1 MNQMNDDTEL
11 LRRYFEEGHEP
22 AFNELVRRHLDLV
35 YGAALRR
42 TGGDGHRAAEVAQQV
57 FTTLARDA
65 RKLSRHTML
74 PAWLHTATR
83 NAALNLMISEHRRLA
98 RETEAQALAAA
109 GTADRTD
116 LEWAQLQP
124 LLDGAIDALSETDR
138 VAVILRFLER
148 RPFAEIGA
156 ALKIFE
162 DAARVRTDRAL
173 DKLRAILGRSG
184 ITSTGAAL
192 GVIMSAQ
199 PMIAAPAGLA
209 TTLALN
215 SLAAGAAGVSATAL
229 ISFMSTK
236 LITTVA
242 IVALLAFGGGT
253 YVGNQHA
260 ASDQTGLRLQ
270 ESPQQTQTL
279 SALRQDNQRLTAE
292 LTALQADV
300 ARLNAA
306 AETDRA
312 AASVAA
318 QRIAVMTK
326 AATKSPNMAVPV
338 YELQGAVLNNL
349 RQINAARKQ
358 YELEH
363 GHPAASLSELVG
375 PKGMIRT
382 VRTVGGEDYTDL
394 SMASADVLS
403 VTTPDGV
410 NVIFDPTGA
419 TGTKPEVPPE
429 VVREQKIQAS
439 VSKAVDAYR
448 VAHDG
453 ARPPNE
459 AALISYF
466 ATPQEGADFVELM
479 DAKKAAK
486 TKK

>member
-1 MNQMNDDTEL
+1 MNDDAAL
-11 LRRYFEEGHEP
+11 LRRYVEEGSEP
-22 AFNELVRRHLDLV
+22 AFTTLVQRHVDLV

-42 TGGDGHRAAEVAQQV
+42 TGGDPHRAAEVAQQV
-57 FTTLARDA
+57 FTTLAREA
-65 RKLSRHTML
+65 RKLSRHAML

-83 NAALNLMISEHRRLA
+83 NAALNLMISEQRRQA
-98 RETEAQALAAA
+98 RETTALA
-109 GTADRTD
+109 
-116 LEWAQLQP
+116 LESVGGGSATGPSWEQMQP
-124 LLDGAIDALSETDR
+124 LLDAAIDELPETDR
-138 VAVILRFLER
+138 AAVVLRFLER

-156 ALKIFE
+156 ALRVSE

-173 DKLRAILGRSG
+173 DKLRAALARRG

-192 GVIMSAQ
+192 GAIMAGQ
-199 PMIAAPAGLA
+199 PIIAAPAGLA
-209 TTLALN
+209 ATLALN
-215 SLAAGAAGVSATAL
+215 SLASGAAGVSAAML
-229 ISFMSTK
+229 VSFMSTK

-242 IVALLAFGGGT
+242 VSALIAFSVGS
-253 YVGNQHA
+253 YVGNHYE
-260 ASDQTGLRLQ
+260 SSNQTAPAPAGQ
-270 ESPQQTQTL
+270 ESSQQAQAMT
-279 SALRQDNQRLTAE
+279 ALRQDNQRLTAE
-292 LTALQADV
+292 LAALQADV
-300 ARLNAA
+300 ARLRAA

-312 AASVAA
+312 AATAAA
-318 QRIAVMTK
+318 QRIAAMAK
-326 AATKSPNMAVPV
+326 AASKSPNIGVPV

-363 GHPAASLSELVG
+363 GHPATSLSELVG

-410 NVIFDPTGA
+410 NVVFDPTGA
-419 TGTKPEVPPE
+419 TGTKPDVPPE

-448 VAHDG
+448 MAHGG
-453 ARPPNE
+453 AMPPNE
-459 AALISYF
+459 AAFTAYF

-479 DAKKAAK
+479 EARKKP
-486 TKK
+486 KKP

>member
-1 MNQMNDDTEL
+1 MNDDAEL
-11 LRRYFEEGHEP
+11 LRRYSDEGSQP
-22 AFNELVRRHLDLV
+22 AFTELVQRHVDLV

-42 TGGDGHRAAEVAQQV
+42 TGGDSHRAVEVAQQV
-57 FTTLARDA
+57 FTAVARDA

-83 NAALNLMISEHRRLA
+83 NAALNLMISEQRRLA
-98 RETEAQALAAA
+98 RETEALALAAA
-109 GTADRTD
+109 GTAGQADQ
-116 LEWAQLQP
+116 EWSQLQP
-124 LLDGAIDALSETDR
+124 LLDGAIDELSETDR
-138 VAVILRFLER
+138 VAVVLRFLER

-156 ALKIFE
+156 VLKVSE

-173 DKLRAILGRSG
+173 EKLRAILGRSG

-192 GVIMSAQ
+192 GAILSTQ
-199 PMIAAPAGLA
+199 SIIAAPAGLA
-209 TTLALN
+209 AALALN
-215 SLAAGAAGVSATAL
+215 SLAAGAAGISSAAWV
-229 ISFMSTK
+229 SFMSTK

-242 IVALLAFGGGT
+242 IVSLLAFVGGT
-253 YVGNQHA
+253 YVGNHHE
-260 ASDQTGLRLQ
+260 ASNQ
-270 ESPQQTQTL
+270 
-279 SALRQDNQRLTAE
+279 SALRAQASSQEAQTEEWVALRRDNQRLTAE
-292 LTALQADV
+292 ITTLQADV

-306 AETDRA
+306 AEADRA
-312 AASVAA
+312 AAASAA
-318 QRIAVMTK
+318 QRIATLAK
-326 AATKSPNMAVPV
+326 ASTKSPNIGVPV

-363 GHPAASLSELVG
+363 GHPATSLSELVG
-375 PKGMIRT
+375 PKGYIRT

-410 NVIFDPTGA
+410 NVVFDPTGA

-429 VVREQKIQAS
+429 VVREQKINAT

-448 VAHDG
+448 MAHGG
-453 ARPPNE
+453 AMPPNE
-459 AALISYF
+459 AAFISYF

-479 DAKKAAK
+479 EARKAAK
-486 TKK
+486 AKK